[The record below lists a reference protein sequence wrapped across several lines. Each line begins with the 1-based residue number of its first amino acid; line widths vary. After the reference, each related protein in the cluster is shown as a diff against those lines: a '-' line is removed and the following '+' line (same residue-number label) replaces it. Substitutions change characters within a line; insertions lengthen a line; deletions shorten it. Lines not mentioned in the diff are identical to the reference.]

1 MVVALCNVHSSIIA
15 LTLLLKETVI
25 CNIGDREV
33 GGLKRTLVLCTVHK

>member
-25 CNIGDREV
+25 CNIGDPRSEWFEANV
-33 GGLKRTLVLCTVHK
+33 GALYCA